1 MIGRYFSPI
10 IFIFSI
16 SSTSLFAGI
25 KIDGLLDEAEW
36 DSAKSITQFYEV
48 YRYALMKVE
57 DIKTVVV
64 IDVNEVGMN
73 IGF

>member
-1 MIGRYFSPI
+1 MIGRYFFPI

-36 DSAKSITQFYEV
+36 DSAKEHY
-48 YRYALMKVE
+48 
-57 DIKTVVV
+57 TVLRSLP
-64 IDVNEVGMN
+64 IFPKGS
-73 IGF
+73 